1 VLVSPQGRV
10 ALIRRRRGGQ
20 EYWSFPGGGIKRGE
34 RPHQAAR
41 REVLEELGLDVRPE
55 RLLAVASGHVLYLA
69 AIDSE
74 PALRMRGPEVA
85 RRSWRDRYQPA
96 WVPLD
101 QLGDLDLRPRT
112 AHVALGPLTRGTQPA
127 AAAPIGPDAGQ
138 DAGLD
143 TGLHDDAP
151 TSLDPAG
158 GASAA
163 PAPRRRALVRRWWA
177 RARRRR
183 PRASA

>member
-1 VLVSPQGRV
+1 MLVSPQGRV

-85 RRSWRDRYQPA
+85 RRSRRDRYQPA

-112 AHVALGPLTRGTQPA
+112 AHVALGPLTRGTQPDA
-127 AAAPIGPDAGQ
+127 AAQLGPDAGP
-138 DAGLD
+138 DAGPHAD
-143 TGLHDDAP
+143 PP
-151 TSLDPAG
+151 TRVEPASS
-158 GASAA
+158 ASSA
-163 PAPRRRALVRRWWA
+163 PAPRRRALVRRWWS
-177 RARRRR
+177 RAWRRRS
-183 PRASA
+183 RASA